1 MTVTPSPKVCIKCK
15 GRLWCG
21 PKCFI
26 LEKFEHKKSLVQK
39 AGKEFQGN
47 SPPGVFVSWQN
58 YPNISIAPLSPTQI
72 VENADLLDN
81 PEKWI
86 TLSSEKIVSFREQ
99 LIRPTE
105 KIFAKQAANPSN
117 RVQKIQEIVMTEKSP
132 VMEISL
138 QREPNTE
145 LRFSDSTAPIGPS
158 APLKE
163 FHVTENVKIDS
174 KIDYIVSDTDL
185 KANLGLK
192 ELYEKGIQVSRLEK
206 LISAGLLGVKK
217 NRKFTPTRW
226 SITGTHSNLSLQMI
240 DRIREFEEIDCC
252 KVFQSHYLDNHWF
265 ILLIPRSWSY
275 EQMEVYRPGA
285 SWNLFGKDIEISSDY
300 EFFEGRKNYAEN
312 VAGGYYASRLAIC
325 EYLEKV
331 QKQASVVIF
340 REIGPEYKVG
350 LGVWQCLENCRNAMQ
365 NSPQDFPN
373 LNSSLEFIFSNL
385 TIPRK
390 FWLETSKVLKFIKTQ
405 TRITD
410 WFKAKA

>member
-1 MTVTPSPKVCIKCK
+1 MIVTPSPKVCIKCK

-26 LEKFEHKKSLVQK
+26 LEKFEHKKNLVQK

-47 SPPGVFVSWQN
+47 SPPGVFVTWNN
-58 YPNISIAPLSPTQI
+58 YPNITIAPLSPTQI

-105 KIFAKQAANPSN
+105 KISAKQAADPNKRISA
-117 RVQKIQEIVMTEKSP
+117 IQEIAMTEKSP

-138 QREPNTE
+138 QREPNAE
-145 LRFSDSTAPIGPS
+145 LSFNDSTAPIGPS
-158 APLKE
+158 APLKN
-163 FHVTENVKIDS
+163 FRVTENVQIDK

-206 LISAGLLGVKK
+206 VLSAGLLGVKQE
-217 NRKFTPTRW
+217 RKFVPTRW
-226 SITGTHSNLSLQMI
+226 SITATHSNLSLQMI
-240 DRIREFEEIDCC
+240 EKIREFEEIDCC

-265 ILLIPRSWSY
+265 ILLIPRSWAY

-285 SWNLFGKDIEISSDY
+285 SWNLFGKDIEISADY

-325 EYLEKV
+325 E
-331 QKQASVVIF
+331 
-340 REIGPEYKVG
+340 
-350 LGVWQCLENCRNAMQ
+350 
-365 NSPQDFPN
+365 
-373 LNSSLEFIFSNL
+373 
-385 TIPRK
+385 
-390 FWLETSKVLKFIKTQ
+390 
-405 TRITD
+405 
-410 WFKAKA
+410 